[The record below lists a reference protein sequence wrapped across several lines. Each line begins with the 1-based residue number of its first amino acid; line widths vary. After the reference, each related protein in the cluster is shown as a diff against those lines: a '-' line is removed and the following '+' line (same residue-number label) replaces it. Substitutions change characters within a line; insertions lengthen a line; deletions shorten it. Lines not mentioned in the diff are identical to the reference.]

1 MDRFP
6 HADRPRNLTRPVKLT
21 RMSRKELLA
30 RVQTEQIIGVVR
42 ENTVEAALAVAHAY
56 AQNGI
61 RILEITLTSPDAIEL
76 IATVSQ
82 QYAGEIV
89 VAAGTVRSTND
100 AAMARRAGA
109 EVIVSPHTDPH
120 VIEYSNEN
128 DLLCV
133 AGAATCTEIIRAWE
147 LGADIVKV
155 YPAHHLGGPDFIRT
169 IRGPI
174 RDVLMLAGGPVPLDE
189 IDAYLDAG
197 CVAVNLGGSLA
208 VPDLVRDEQWEEIG
222 RRVVL
227 ATSIVASRRAIA
239 ESIAPYVH

>member
-1 MDRFP
+1 M
-6 HADRPRNLTRPVKLT
+6 PRKD
-21 RMSRKELLA
+21 LLA
-30 RVQTEQIIGVVR
+30 RVEAEQIIGVVR
-42 ENTVEAALAVAHAY
+42 ENDAEAAQAVADAY

-61 RILEITLTSPDAIEL
+61 RIVEVTLTTPDAIDL
-76 IATVSQ
+76 IATLSRR
-82 QYAGEIV
+82 YAGEIV

-109 EVIVSPHTDPH
+109 EIIVSPHTDPT

-208 VPDLVRDEQWEEIG
+208 LPELVRDEQWEEIG
-222 RRVVL
+222 RRAAL
-227 ATSIVASRRAIA
+227 ATGIVASRRAIA

>member
-1 MDRFP
+1 
-6 HADRPRNLTRPVKLT
+6 
-21 RMSRKELLA
+21 MSRKELLA

-76 IATVSQ
+76 IATVAQ
-82 QYAGEIV
+82 QYGGEIV

-197 CVAVNLGGSLA
+197 CIAVNLGGSLA

-239 ESIAPYVH
+239 ESLAPYVH

>member
-1 MDRFP
+1 
-6 HADRPRNLTRPVKLT
+6 
-21 RMSRKELLA
+21 MSRTDLLA
-30 RVQTEQIIGVVR
+30 RVQSEQIIGIVR
-42 ENTVEAALAVAHAY
+42 ENSAVAAEAVADAY

-61 RILEITLTSPDAIEL
+61 RIVEITLTTPDAL
-76 IATVSQ
+76 QLMSTIAKRYEGNIT
-82 QYAGEIV
+82 

-100 AAMARRAGA
+100 AAAARRAGA
-109 EVIVSPHTDPH
+109 EVIVSPHTNAH
-120 VIEYSNEN
+120 VIEYANEN

-133 AGAATCTEIIRAWE
+133 AGAATCTEIIHAWE
-147 LGADIVKV
+147 LGADLVKV

-208 VPDLVRDEQWEEIG
+208 VPELVRDEQWDEIG
-222 RRVVL
+222 RRVML
-227 ATSIVASRRAIA
+227 ATGIVQSRRAIA
-239 ESIAPYVH
+239 DSLAPYIH

>member
-1 MDRFP
+1 
-6 HADRPRNLTRPVKLT
+6 
-21 RMSRKELLA
+21 
-30 RVQTEQIIGVVR
+30 
-42 ENTVEAALAVAHAY
+42 
-56 AQNGI
+56 
-61 RILEITLTSPDAIEL
+61 
-76 IATVSQ
+76 
-82 QYAGEIV
+82 
-89 VAAGTVRSTND
+89 
-100 AAMARRAGA
+100 MARRAGA
-109 EVIVSPHTDPH
+109 QIIVSPHTDPH
-120 VIEYSNEN
+120 VIEYANEN